1 MDFLFLFLAGILGG
15 FFAGLLGIGGGI
27 IYIAILPYALRN
39 YGLSDEILVG
49 AVIGN
54 SILATF
60 FAALL
65 SLYRQY
71 KHQNLYIRESLSI
84 GIPGAVILILAFSII
99 VEQGMYKFVYFNVF
113 IIAIL
118 LFMLGRHLFKMRKAK
133 LQERRPNQILYS
145 SIGAS
150 GGLLSAFSGLGG
162 GAIVVPLLVSIIRM
176 DIKKATSISM
186 GFILCASFALSIYNI
201 AFSRLNIENS
211 FGGVIILPVIGPL
224 ILGVVISA
232 PFGVIASKKVSS
244 ATLTVLFI
252 LFILLVMITRILD
265 LF

>member
-1 MDFLFLFLAGILGG
+1 MDVLFLFLAGILGG

-39 YGLSDEILVG
+39 FGLSNEILVG
-49 AVIGN
+49 AVIAN

-65 SLYRQY
+65 SLYRQHVH
-71 KHQNLYIRESLSI
+71 KNLYIRESLSI
-84 GIPGAVILILAFSII
+84 GIPGAVILILAFSIV
-99 VEQGMYKFVYFNVF
+99 VEQGMYRFVYFNIF

-118 LFMLGRHLFKMRKAK
+118 LFMLARHFFKLRKEK
-133 LQERRPNQILYS
+133 LQERKPNQLLYS

-186 GFILCASFALSIYNI
+186 GFILCASFALSIYNL
-201 AFSRLNIENS
+201 AFSKLNIENS

-252 LFILLVMITRILD
+252 LFVLMVMITRILD
-265 LF
+265 LI